1 MRGLALPPLS
11 AILDTTRSCE
21 TVRLPFDFQEMCI
34 NAVESELKMLEV
46 NKAKGW
52 NAIPLKIL
60 RLTAKGI
67 ALSLM
72 RLSGA
77 NEEEH
82 ATPIPS
88 LRHGIFTDRSIFSI
102 SFLCERMPAPVQ

>member
-1 MRGLALPPLS
+1 MRTLCDAYHGLAWPPLRV
-11 AILDTTRSCE
+11 ILDTTRSCE
-21 TVRLPFDFQEMCI
+21 TVSLPFDFQEMCI
-34 NAVESELKMLEV
+34 NAVESELKMLSV

-67 ALSLM
+67 ALCLM

-77 NEEEH
+77 NE
-82 ATPIPS
+82 
-88 LRHGIFTDRSIFSI
+88 
-102 SFLCERMPAPVQ
+102 

>member
-1 MRGLALPPLS
+1 MRTLCDAYNGLAWPPLR
-11 AILDTTRSCE
+11 AILDTPRSCE

-34 NAVESELKMLEV
+34 NAVESELKMLSV

-52 NAIPLKIL
+52 EAIPPMIL

-67 ALSLM
+67 ALSLA

-77 NEEEH
+77 NE
-82 ATPIPS
+82 
-88 LRHGIFTDRSIFSI
+88 
-102 SFLCERMPAPVQ
+102 

>member
-1 MRGLALPPLS
+1 MAPPR
-11 AILDTTRSCE
+11 AILDTIRSFE

-34 NAVESELKMLEV
+34 NAFESELKMRSV

-52 NAIPLKIL
+52 NAIRLKIL

-67 ALSLM
+67 ALSLR

-77 NEEEH
+77 NE
-82 ATPIPS
+82 
-88 LRHGIFTDRSIFSI
+88 
-102 SFLCERMPAPVQ
+102 

>member
-1 MRGLALPPLS
+1 MPIMPGLAWLPLR

-52 NAIPLKIL
+52 NAIPLTML
-60 RLTAKGI
+60 RLTATGI
-67 ALSLM
+67 ALCLM

-77 NEEEH
+77 NE
-82 ATPIPS
+82 
-88 LRHGIFTDRSIFSI
+88 
-102 SFLCERMPAPVQ
+102 

>member
-1 MRGLALPPLS
+1 MRTLCDAYNGLAWPPLR

-34 NAVESELKMLEV
+34 NAVESELKMLSV

-52 NAIPLKIL
+52 EAIRPMIL

-67 ALSLM
+67 ALSLA

-77 NEEEH
+77 NE
-82 ATPIPS
+82 
-88 LRHGIFTDRSIFSI
+88 
-102 SFLCERMPAPVQ
+102 

>member
-1 MRGLALPPLS
+1 MRTLCDAYNGLAWPPLR

-34 NAVESELKMLEV
+34 NAVESKLKMLSV

-52 NAIPLKIL
+52 EAIPPMIL

-67 ALSLM
+67 ALSLA

-77 NEEEH
+77 NE
-82 ATPIPS
+82 
-88 LRHGIFTDRSIFSI
+88 
-102 SFLCERMPAPVQ
+102 